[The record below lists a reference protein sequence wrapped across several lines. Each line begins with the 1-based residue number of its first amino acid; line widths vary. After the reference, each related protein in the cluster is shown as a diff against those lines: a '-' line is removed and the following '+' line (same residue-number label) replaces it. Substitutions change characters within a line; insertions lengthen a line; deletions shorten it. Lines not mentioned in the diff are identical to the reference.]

1 MSRKIF
7 IAGDSTAATKAEDK
21 RPETGWGEKLQQFCS
36 TNYEVRNLAFNGAS
50 TKTFIK
56 KRLLGKL
63 RQEISQNDY
72 LIIQFGHND
81 QKIEDPNWGTSISE
95 YQNNLASFIDVTKQ
109 NNAIPIVLSSIIRR
123 HYEKGK
129 LINTL
134 GAYPQAAHDAAIA
147 NNAFFID
154 LNKITFAYISL
165 MSPKESQKLWL
176 NVDHSVNYPQG
187 IHDNTHLNDAGA
199 TLIAKLVA
207 QEIAKLATPLS
218 KEIRIN

>member
-7 IAGDSTAATKAEDK
+7 IAGDSTASTKAEDK

-36 TNYEVRNLAFNGAS
+36 TNYEVRNLAFKGAS

-56 KRLLGKL
+56 QGLLEKL

-95 YQNNLASFIDVTKQ
+95 YQNNLARFIDVAKH

-147 NNAFFID
+147 NDAFFID
-154 LNKITFAYISL
+154 LNKISFAYISL

-207 QEIAKLATPLS
+207 QEIAKLAAPLA

>member
-56 KRLLGKL
+56 QGLLEKL

-95 YQNNLASFIDVTKQ
+95 YQNNLASFIDVAKQ

-147 NNAFFID
+147 NDAFFID
-154 LNKITFAYISL
+154 LNKISFAYISL

-207 QEIAKLATPLS
+207 QEIAKLAAPLA

>member
-1 MSRKIF
+1 MNRKIF

-36 TNYEVRNLAFNGAS
+36 TKYEVRNLAFNGAS

-56 KRLLGKL
+56 QGLLEKL
-63 RQEISQNDY
+63 MQEISQNDY

-95 YQNNLASFIDVTKQ
+95 YQNNLASFIDVAKQ

-134 GAYPQAAHDAAIA
+134 GAYPQAAHDAATA
-147 NNAFFID
+147 NDAFFID
-154 LNKITFAYISL
+154 LNKISFAYISL
-165 MSPKESQKLWL
+165 MSPNESQKLWL

-207 QEIAKLATPLS
+207 QEIAKLATPLA

>member
-56 KRLLGKL
+56 QGLLEKL

-95 YQNNLASFIDVTKQ
+95 YQNNLASFIDVAKQ

-147 NNAFFID
+147 NDAFFID

-176 NVDHSVNYPQG
+176 NVDHSFNYPQG

-207 QEIAKLATPLS
+207 QEIAKLAAPLA

>member
-1 MSRKIF
+1 MNRKIF

-56 KRLLGKL
+56 QGLLEKL
-63 RQEISQNDY
+63 MQEISQNDY

-95 YQNNLASFIDVTKQ
+95 YQNNLASFIDVAKQ

-134 GAYPQAAHDAAIA
+134 GEYPQAAHDAAIA
-147 NNAFFID
+147 NDALFID
-154 LNKITFAYISL
+154 LNKITFAYINL
-165 MSPKESQKLWL
+165 ISPKESQKLWL

-187 IHDNTHLNDAGA
+187 IHDNTHLNEAGA

-207 QEIAKLATPLS
+207 QEIAKLATPLA

>member
-56 KRLLGKL
+56 QGLLEKL

-95 YQNNLASFIDVTKQ
+95 YQNNLASFIDVAKQ

-147 NNAFFID
+147 NDVFFID
-154 LNKITFAYISL
+154 LNKISFAYISL

-207 QEIAKLATPLS
+207 QEIAKLATPLA

>member
-1 MSRKIF
+1 MNQKIF
-7 IAGDSTAATKAEDK
+7 IAGDSTAATKAEAK

-36 TNYEVRNLAFNGAS
+36 TNYKVRNLAFNGAS

-56 KRLLGKL
+56 QGLLEKL

-95 YQNNLASFIDVTKQ
+95 YQNNLASFIDVAKQ
-109 NNAIPIVLSSIIRR
+109 TNAIPIVLSSIIRR

-134 GAYPQAAHDAAIA
+134 GAYPQAAHDAALA
-147 NNAFFID
+147 NDAFFID
-154 LNKITFAYISL
+154 LNKISFAYISL

-176 NVDHSVNYPQG
+176 NVDQSVNYPQG

-207 QEIAKLATPLS
+207 QEIAKLATPLA

>member
-1 MSRKIF
+1 MNQKIF
-7 IAGDSTAATKAEDK
+7 IAGDSTAATKAEAK

-56 KRLLGKL
+56 QGLLEKL

-95 YQNNLASFIDVTKQ
+95 YQNNLASFIDIAKQ
-109 NNAIPIVLSSIIRR
+109 TNAIPIVLSSIIRR

-134 GAYPQAAHDAAIA
+134 GAYPQAAHDAALA
-147 NNAFFID
+147 NDAFFID
-154 LNKITFAYISL
+154 LNKISFAYISL

-199 TLIAKLVA
+199 TLIAKLAA
-207 QEIAKLATPLS
+207 QEIAQLATPLA

>member
-56 KRLLGKL
+56 QGLLEKL

-95 YQNNLASFIDVTKQ
+95 YQNNLASFIDVAKQ

-207 QEIAKLATPLS
+207 QEIAKLATPLA